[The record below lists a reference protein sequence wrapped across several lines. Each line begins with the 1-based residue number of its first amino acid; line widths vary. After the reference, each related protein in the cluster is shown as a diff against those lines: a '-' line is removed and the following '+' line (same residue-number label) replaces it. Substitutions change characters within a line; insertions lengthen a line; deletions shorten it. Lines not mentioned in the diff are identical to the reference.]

1 MSAGMLK
8 DILDAERNARLALAN
23 EKAAIAVEHAAI
35 VAGIHA
41 EFDKHMPELSGLML
55 IGDYGRPVPIKLGG
69 GFRAGKND
77 HGITIDLGKTIG
89 SEQLELRI
97 TRRSADTAPIAS
109 LQHCRSYPYKNDPPS
124 VAPGHSPAETLV
136 RGLLNMLVKHIH
148 MGE

>member
-109 LQHCRSYPYKNDPPS
+109 LPQLPVQER
-124 VAPGHSPAETLV
+124 PAE
-136 RGLLNMLVKHIH
+136 RGAGALAGRDAGARPAQHARQAHPHGRVT
-148 MGE
+148 